1 MKICAN
7 INGFLYFQLDCT
19 AMKNTEAMAANIK
32 KIGLILLSITLMTF
46 FVRSSIGF
54 LQKKVEMSQVSQ
66 SLCVPRGIKRDFF
79 SPKIIRADSKASQ
92 TSQTNTRLFN
102 LRKADGRVLNFI
114 HIPKAAGTSV
124 EKAMGLDPQ
133 GHFKL
138 YNQKESC
145 YQFLNSHHLTPQHA
159 LRLNLDSKKAY
170 LNNTTFAIVRNP
182 YTRLVSDYQYM
193 QEKGIINSDV
203 SLDAFIEV
211 YAAIVKAEK
220 EERFIPSNYADHATS
235 QSKFIYF
242 DDDTPAV
249 KEILHFESLAADWK
263 KLAEKYPE
271 FGIPKELPHKNQS
284 RKGKAKMIL
293 TEAQK
298 ERIYQIYQEDFEN
311 FGYAK

>member
-1 MKICAN
+1 
-7 INGFLYFQLDCT
+7 
-19 AMKNTEAMAANIK
+19 MKNTLYLISKPK
-32 KIGLILLSITLMTF
+32 KIGLMLLVISCTGL
-46 FVRSSIGF
+46 IGSGVIKF

-79 SPKIIRADSKASQ
+79 SPKKISADSKASQ

-102 LRKADGRVLNFI
+102 LRETDGRILNFI

-145 YQFLNSHHLTPQHA
+145 YQFLNTHHLTPQHA

-182 YTRLVSDYQYM
+182 YTRLVSDYHYM
-193 QEKGIINSDV
+193 QEGGIINSDV

-220 EERFIPSNYADHATS
+220 EERFIPSNYADHSTS

-249 KEILHFESLAADWK
+249 KEILHFESLDADWE
-263 KLAEKYPE
+263 KLSTKYPE
-271 FGIPKELPHKNQS
+271 FEMPKTLPHENQS
-284 RKGKAKMIL
+284 RKGKAKIIL

>member
-1 MKICAN
+1 MS
-7 INGFLYFQLDCT
+7 
-19 AMKNTEAMAANIK
+19 
-32 KIGLILLSITLMTF
+32 LSL
-46 FVRSSIGF
+46 RF
-54 LQKKVEMSQVSQ
+54 LQKKVEISQITSD
-66 SLCVPRGIKRDFF
+66 LCVPSGVNRDFF

-114 HIPKAAGTSV
+114 HIPKAAGSSV

-133 GHFKL
+133 GHFKR
-138 YNQKESC
+138 YDQEGRC
-145 YQFLNSHHLTPQHA
+145 YQFLNAHHLTPQHA
-159 LRLNLDSKKAY
+159 LRLNLDNKKSY
-170 LNNTTFAIVRNP
+170 QNNTTFAIVRNP

-242 DDDTPAV
+242 DDGTLSV
-249 KEILHFESLAADWK
+249 KEILHFESLAADWE
-263 KLAEKYPE
+263 KLATKYPE
-271 FGIPKELPHKNQS
+271 FEMPKTLPHENQS
-284 RKGKAKMIL
+284 RKGKAKIIL

-298 ERIYQIYQEDFEN
+298 ERIYQIYREDCEN